1 MSRTVNDPTF
11 LQIMDDGSP
20 KIVCEHCKSWFAV
33 SLPIDVTVY
42 AKMIN
47 AFSKAH
53 RRCTAE
59 QPAPSLLLGKI
70 TEVPDGR
77 DS

>member
-11 LQIMDDGSP
+11 LQLMEDGSP

-33 SLPIDVTVY
+33 SLPIDVGAY

-47 AFSKAH
+47 IFAKAH
-53 RRCTAE
+53 RRCAAE
-59 QPAPSLLLGKI
+59 QTEPALLYRKI
-70 TEVPDGR
+70 TPEVDQ
-77 DS
+77 